1 MIGPHICDVPF
12 AVLTLMD
19 KLRYRR
25 FNYRFQGKHQSTL
38 TYQQS
43 RRWLAQRRAVG
54 MMCRPP
60 AWTMRP
66 LGHRSRNTSNC
77 FWTNLRASAESS
89 DLRA

>member
-43 RRWLAQRRAVG
+43 RRWL
-54 MMCRPP
+54 PHDE
-60 AWTMRP
+60 P
-66 LGHRSRNTSNC
+66 LG
-77 FWTNLRASAESS
+77 
-89 DLRA
+89 